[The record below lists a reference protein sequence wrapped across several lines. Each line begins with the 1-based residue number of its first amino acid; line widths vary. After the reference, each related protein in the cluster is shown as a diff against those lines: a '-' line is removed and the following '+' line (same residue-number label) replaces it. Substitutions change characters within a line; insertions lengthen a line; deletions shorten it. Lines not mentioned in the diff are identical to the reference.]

1 MTQWLPG
8 TTRNR
13 IQDLCRDRNITQ
25 SGLAQQV
32 EIDKSTLS
40 RFLNE
45 KTNSLSEACIIRI
58 AESACIASKCQRRQ
72 KTDSGMKSPAFVVQ
86 ATPSLGIGNTAFA
99 LQIRLH
105 NPFCCRWFKR

>member
-8 TTRNR
+8 TLRTR

-25 SGLAQQV
+25 SELAQQV

-45 KTNSLSEACIIRI
+45 KTNKQPFRSLYYSHC
-58 AESACIASKCQRRQ
+58 
-72 KTDSGMKSPAFVVQ
+72 
-86 ATPSLGIGNTAFA
+86 
-99 LQIRLH
+99 RLL
-105 NPFCCRWFKR
+105 

>member
-25 SGLAQQV
+25 SELAQQV

-45 KTNSLSEACIIRI
+45 KTSSLQKPALFVLRNT
-58 AESACIASKCQRRQ
+58 SKFPLISCW
-72 KTDSGMKSPAFVVQ
+72 A
-86 ATPSLGIGNTAFA
+86 
-99 LQIRLH
+99 
-105 NPFCCRWFKR
+105 

>member
-25 SGLAQQV
+25 SELAQQV

-45 KTNSLSEACIIRI
+45 KTNSLSEA
-58 AESACIASKCQRRQ
+58 AS
-72 KTDSGMKSPAFVVQ
+72 
-86 ATPSLGIGNTAFA
+86 FA
-99 LQIRLH
+99 LRNTSKFPLIS
-105 NPFCCRWFKR
+105 CWV

>member
-25 SGLAQQV
+25 SELAQQV

-58 AESACIASKCQRRQ
+58 AEYFKVS
-72 KTDSGMKSPAFVVQ
+72 TDFLLGVTDTVSLLKPRLMCYNISGDE
-86 ATPSLGIGNTAFA
+86 NEE
-99 LQIRLH
+99 IRDNH
-105 NPFCCRWFKR
+105 